1 MRNHRSCVHAVL
13 MTLACLAV
21 PISSSAL
28 GQEKTPGFN
37 QKIPEEIMSPDKV
50 ETRIGTLNLVY
61 GPLEP
66 WIDKTWRPGEFELVS

>member
-1 MRNHRSCVHAVL
+1 MRDPRRCVHAVL
-13 MTLACLAV
+13 TTLACL
-21 PISSSAL
+21 
-28 GQEKTPGFN
+28 GKTPGFN